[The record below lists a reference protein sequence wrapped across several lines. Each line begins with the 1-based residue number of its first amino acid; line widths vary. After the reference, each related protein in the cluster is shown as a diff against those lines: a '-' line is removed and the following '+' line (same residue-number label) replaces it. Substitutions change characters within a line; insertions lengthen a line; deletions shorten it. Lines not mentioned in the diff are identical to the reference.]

1 MKGGR
6 EGEQKE
12 GERKGDWDAGPTS
25 RRVPE
30 ASHWQKTGLLLSLSL
45 AFS

>member
-12 GERKGDWDAGPTS
+12 GERKGDWDAEPAG
-25 RRVPE
+25 RHVPE
-30 ASHWQKTGLLLSLSL
+30 ASHWQKSDLLLSLSL
-45 AFS
+45 SFS